1 MEKKFL
7 TSKNIAALAVL
18 SALIVIIQLIS
29 GFIKIGAVNLS
40 FVLIPIVMGAII
52 IGPLGGIVLGIVFGL
67 VCFIMG
73 LLGMDSLTYLLISQH
88 PVLTFLTCVVK
99 GAMAGLVSALI
110 YKLLNK
116 KNEYLSVIL
125 AALAAPVVNTGLFI
139 IGALIMSDTITVFMA
154 ANRISVDII
163 YFLVIMCAGINFL
176 VEFVLNGILAPSL
189 YRVVKYVKT
198 RR

>member
-7 TSKNIAALAVL
+7 TSKNIATLAVL

-125 AALAAPVVNTGLFI
+125 VALAAPVVNTGLFI

>member
-7 TSKNIAALAVL
+7 TSKNIATLAVL
-18 SALIVIIQLIS
+18 STLIVVIQLIS
-29 GFIKIGAVNLS
+29 GFLRIGAVNFS
-40 FVLIPIVMGAII
+40 FVLIPIVIGAII
-52 IGPLGGIVLGIVFGL
+52 IGPLGGIVLGVVFGL

-73 LLGMDSLTYLLISQH
+73 LLGMDALTYLLISQH
-88 PVLTFLTCVVK
+88 PILTFLTCVVK
-99 GAMAGLVSALI
+99 GSMAGFASALI
-110 YKLLNK
+110 YKFLNR

-125 AALAAPVVNTGLFI
+125 ASFVAPIVNTGLFI
-139 IGALIMSDTITVFMA
+139 VGALIMNDAISLFMT
-154 ANRISVDII
+154 ANKISVDII

-176 VEFVLNGILAPSL
+176 VEFVINGVFAPSL

>member
-7 TSKNIAALAVL
+7 TSKNIATLAVL

>member
-7 TSKNIAALAVL
+7 TSKNIATLAVL

-73 LLGMDSLTYLLISQH
+73 LLGMDPLTYLLISQH

-154 ANRISVDII
+154 ANKISVDII